1 MDDYKKIRALY
12 EKKGRARY
20 IYHLDINRLM
30 QRVLKRAGLPVWYT
44 EGFNPHM
51 YLTFALPLSLGCES
65 EAEYMDFR
73 LTEDLPFEKICR
85 RFNDSL
91 PEGIHVR
98 EAFAPIHKTAEI
110 ARADYRIRLQ
120 AGCGSEMLKKS
131 WDAFWGAERIEV
143 VKKTKR
149 GMQTVDLKP
158 EVVLNGTAIG
168 EDGLT
173 LFVSLPAGPEKNYNP
188 SLLLDEFGRQT
199 GLEPR
204 IQMLRTRVYCKD
216 GSEFR

>member
-1 MDDYKKIRALY
+1 MDDYKKIRVLY

-20 IYHLDINRLM
+20 ISHLDINRLM

-73 LTEDLPFEKICR
+73 LTEDLPFEEICR

-98 EAFAPIHKTAEI
+98 EAFAPIHKPAEI
-110 ARADYRIRLQ
+110 LRADYRIRLQ

-131 WDAFWGAERIEV
+131 WDAFWGAEKIEV

-158 EVVLNGTAIG
+158 EAVLSGTAIE

>member
-1 MDDYKKIRALY
+1 MDDYKKIRVLY

-20 IYHLDINRLM
+20 ISHLDINRLM

-73 LTEDLPFEKICR
+73 LTEDLPFDEICR

-110 ARADYRIRLQ
+110 ARADYRILLQ
-120 AGCGSEMLKKS
+120 AGCGVEDAEKKL
-131 WDAFWGAERIEV
+131 GR
-143 VKKTKR
+143 
-149 GMQTVDLKP
+149 
-158 EVVLNGTAIG
+158 
-168 EDGLT
+168 
-173 LFVSLPAGPEKNYNP
+173 
-188 SLLLDEFGRQT
+188 LLGHRADRGRQKDQT
-199 GLEPR
+199 RHADCRSQAPR
-204 IQMLRTRVYCKD
+204 LSSTALQLRKM
-216 GSEFR
+216 G